1 VDFPSGPGRGV
12 ILIPQLLRED
22 ADFRC
27 MGGTAAFADFLDQ
40 ELRGF
45 SESRDAQ
52 DAHFLPRYIPPHPLL
67 FATPYRPFRASTYR
81 AVPGNE
87 STSRRPA
94 PAQPA
99 SKPPRPDGSTYRRP
113 ATARPAP
120 MPARPA
126 RTLSDRQ
133 RQALTAFVELGARLT
148 ADYTAGELRSAYRRL
163 ALEYHPDR
171 HPGSTESQKAR
182 LTRILADLNEHQRHL
197 AAALRAA
204 DLGARER

>member
-1 VDFPSGPGRGV
+1 MGR
-12 ILIPQLLRED
+12 
-22 ADFRC
+22 
-27 MGGTAAFADFLDQ
+27 TAAFADFLDQ
-40 ELRGF
+40 ELKGF
-45 SESRDAQ
+45 DESRDAQ
-52 DAHFLPRYIPPHPLL
+52 DGYSQPRYIPPHPLL
-67 FATPYRPFRASTYR
+67 FATPHRTFRASTYR
-81 AVPGNE
+81 AVPGNG
-87 STSRRPA
+87 STYRRPA

-99 SKPPRPDGSTYRRP
+99 SNPPPPNGSTHRRP

-126 RTLSDRQ
+126 RPLSDRQ

-163 ALEYHPDR
+163 AMEYHPDR
-171 HPGSTESQKAR
+171 HPGSTESQRAR

-197 AAALRAA
+197 VAALRAA